1 MFNKSSFCHIA
12 SNNRN
17 DQKGSVFIYK
27 TTDTLAQV
35 TQSGYFNEK
44 LIDINVHDL
53 IIHVQYDPVA
63 RTLKKSVLIVTERTL
78 DNVETTPIL
87 DQTIVEDINQLGNQ
101 IDQLGDQ
108 VAGIEEKIPE
118 NASAQNQ
125 LATKS
130 EIPTVP
136 TNISAFNNDSGYI
149 TSSALTPYATTQA
162 LNDGLA
168 TKQPAGDYATNSA
181 LTSGLALK
189 VAIAQG
195 AENAGKILKIDDS
208 GNVIVADESGGASL
222 PILTPMWFDHIANDV
237 SWLRADTFSWQSGD
251 VYTAAYEHLAGD
263 YENATT
269 GYSWRG
275 DITGNIYV
283 TKGMPSVGDTVVGG
297 GYTVGEVSSLGITVY
312 KNGSPYETATL
323 NSAVSGINTSQTET
337 IGDITI
343 TYYLS
348 EDGHKICLPDQ
359 ESNIVAL
366 YEATG
371 VAWYYILDTTNRQF
385 KLPRTKWGFTGI
397 RSGVGGYVA
406 PGLPDHNHKI
416 IIDTKWGSKSANN
429 GPNWCGDDATRATN
443 IAATSTNASQS
454 NSIYGNSDTVQ
465 PPATQMYLYFY
476 VGNFVEDI
484 TTIDAGKLAEVVN
497 DFDIDTFKPQVDEAK
512 NSAITGISDA
522 KTNAIDSLTNLA
534 TDLGTSLK
542 YGNVGDIFYT
552 SRLDVS
558 LNGAV
563 ECNGNLYNTTDFGGA
578 QSIGNLLRDSK
589 VPYISLTEH
598 QTTVDTY
605 GSCRCFGW
613 DGGTE
618 FRVPKLADV
627 FIEAGVAASE
637 GEFISAGLPNI
648 TGKSN
653 VWGSNSESG
662 ALKTTITGT
671 NGLGSHV
678 YSVVGNIGLDASK
691 SNAIY
696 GNSTTVQPPAVRY
709 RAMVQLAFGATDD
722 AVVTAGNVVADVS
735 ELNAHKVIAF
745 QAPTSANGY
754 TWYRKYA
761 DGWVEQGGV
770 FDAPNNTAGV
780 EKTITLPLPMTNDKY
795 TITIG
800 VRNTTNDYN
809 VYLFVATKTSTT
821 VTFKCNIVNAALADQ
836 NWQVS
841 GMSAQ

>member
-17 DQKGSVFIYK
+17 EQKGSVFIYK

-78 DNVETTPIL
+78 DNVETTPII
-87 DQTIVEDINQLGNQ
+87 DQTIIDD

-222 PILTPMWFDHIANDV
+222 PILYHTWSDHLLNDV

-251 VYTAAYEHLAGD
+251 VYVAAYNHLVAD
-263 YENATT
+263 YESATT
-269 GYSWRG
+269 GYRWTG
-275 DITGNIYV
+275 DTTGNVYI

-323 NSAVSGINTSQTET
+323 DSAVSGINTSQTET

-343 TYYLS
+343 TYYLA
-348 EDGHKICLPDQ
+348 EDGHKICLPNQ
-359 ESNIVAL
+359 ESNIAAL

-385 KLPRTKWGFTGI
+385 KLPRTKWGFTGL
-397 RSGVGGYVA
+397 RDSVGGYVA
-406 PGLPDHNHKI
+406 PGLPNITGSVTSNLYSDPPTATGSFVQGSTS
-416 IIDTKWGSKSANN
+416 DTNLRNDGGGEPAGTLSF
-429 GPNWCGDDATRATN
+429 DASR
-443 IAATSTNASQS
+443 SSS
-454 NSIYGNSDTVQ
+454 VYGNSTTVQ

-476 VGNFVEDI
+476 VGNF
-484 TTIDAGKLAEVVN
+484 T
-497 DFDIDTFKPQVDEAK
+497 Q
-512 NSAITGISDA
+512 SAI
-522 KTNAIDSLTNLA
+522 
-534 TDLGTSLK
+534 
-542 YGNVGDIFYT
+542 
-552 SRLDVS
+552 
-558 LNGAV
+558 
-563 ECNGNLYNTTDFGGA
+563 E
-578 QSIGNLLRDSK
+578 
-589 VPYISLTEH
+589 
-598 QTTVDTY
+598 QT
-605 GSCRCFGW
+605 
-613 DGGTE
+613 
-618 FRVPKLADV
+618 
-627 FIEAGVAASE
+627 
-637 GEFISAGLPNI
+637 AGL
-648 TGKSN
+648 
-653 VWGSNSESG
+653 
-662 ALKTTITGT
+662 
-671 NGLGSHV
+671 
-678 YSVVGNIGLDASK
+678 
-691 SNAIY
+691 NAEMF
-696 GNSTTVQPPAVRY
+696 N
-709 RAMVQLAFGATDD
+709 D
-722 AVVTAGNVVADVS
+722 
-735 ELNAHKVIAF
+735 LNAHKVIEF
-745 QAPTSANGY
+745 QAPTSANNY

-761 DGWVEQGGV
+761 DGWVEQGGRALV
-770 FDAPNNTAGV
+770 PATNGLSSSSVNV
-780 EKTITLPLPMTNDKY
+780 TLPVPIATPEQATLAYNGMDGTGYYSNCEDQAS
-795 TITIG
+795 
-800 VRNTTNDYN
+800 VTT
-809 VYLFVATKTSTT
+809 TT
-821 VTFKCNIVNAALADQ
+821 VSIGRWNNGNPVAEARYY
-836 NWQVS
+836 NWTLS

>member
-53 IIHVQYDPVA
+53 IIHVQYNPVD

-87 DQTIVEDINQLGNQ
+87 DQTIVEDIDQLGND

-108 VAGIEEKIPE
+108 VQGIEEKIPE

-125 LATKS
+125 LATKN

-222 PILTPMWFDHIANDV
+222 PILANIWADHLLNDV

-251 VYTAAYEHLAGD
+251 VYKAAYEHLVGD
-263 YENATT
+263 LGTVQKLYCWLGEKMGHKYYT
-269 GYSWRG
+269 YSES
-275 DITGNIYV
+275 
-283 TKGMPSVGDTVVGG
+283 PSVGETTTDGDAITSIDSYGRPVVGAEYLNRYPDG
-297 GYTVGEVSSLGITVY
+297 D
-312 KNGSPYETATL
+312 TL
-323 NSAVSGINTSQTET
+323 STQTDT

-343 TYYLS
+343 TYYLAQ
-348 EDGHKICLPDQ
+348 DGHKICLPDQ
-359 ESNIVAL
+359 ESNIAAL

-385 KLPRTKWGFTGI
+385 KLPRTKWGFTGL
-397 RSGVGGYVA
+397 RDSVGGYVA
-406 PGLPDHNHKI
+406 PGLPDHNHQI
-416 IIDTKWGSKSANN
+416 IIDTKWGSKSADN

-454 NSIYGNSDTVQ
+454 NSIYGASDTVQ

-476 VGNFVEDI
+476 VGNFE
-484 TTIDAGKLAEVVN
+484 
-497 DFDIDTFKPQVDEAK
+497 Q
-512 NSAITGISDA
+512 SAI
-522 KTNAIDSLTNLA
+522 
-534 TDLGTSLK
+534 
-542 YGNVGDIFYT
+542 
-552 SRLDVS
+552 
-558 LNGAV
+558 
-563 ECNGNLYNTTDFGGA
+563 E
-578 QSIGNLLRDSK
+578 
-589 VPYISLTEH
+589 
-598 QTTVDTY
+598 QT
-605 GSCRCFGW
+605 
-613 DGGTE
+613 
-618 FRVPKLADV
+618 
-627 FIEAGVAASE
+627 
-637 GEFISAGLPNI
+637 AGL
-648 TGKSN
+648 
-653 VWGSNSESG
+653 
-662 ALKTTITGT
+662 
-671 NGLGSHV
+671 
-678 YSVVGNIGLDASK
+678 
-691 SNAIY
+691 NAEMF
-696 GNSTTVQPPAVRY
+696 N
-709 RAMVQLAFGATDD
+709 D
-722 AVVTAGNVVADVS
+722 
-735 ELNAHKVIAF
+735 LNAHKVIDF

-761 DGWVEQGGV
+761 DGWVEQGGRALV
-770 FDAPNNTAGV
+770 PATNGLSGSSVNV
-780 EKTITLPLPMTNDKY
+780 TLPVPIATPEQATLSYNGMDSTGYYSNCENQA
-795 TITIG
+795 T
-800 VRNTTNDYN
+800 VTT
-809 VYLFVATKTSTT
+809 TT
-821 VTFKCNIVNAALADQ
+821 VSIGRWNNGNPVAEARYY
-836 NWQVS
+836 NWTLS

>member
-1 MFNKSSFCHIA
+1 MSIRQGKKLIA
-12 SNNRN
+12 S
-17 DQKGSVFIYK
+17 S
-27 TTDTLAQV
+27 TTN
-35 TQSGYFNEK
+35 GFNLFDCK
-44 LIDINVHDL
+44 W
-53 IIHVQYDPVA
+53 A
-63 RTLKKSVLIVTERTL
+63 
-78 DNVETTPIL
+78 
-87 DQTIVEDINQLGNQ
+87 
-101 IDQLGDQ
+101 
-108 VAGIEEKIPE
+108 
-118 NASAQNQ
+118 
-125 LATKS
+125 
-130 EIPTVP
+130 
-136 TNISAFNNDSGYI
+136 
-149 TSSALTPYATTQA
+149 
-162 LNDGLA
+162 
-168 TKQPAGDYATNSA
+168 
-181 LTSGLALK
+181 
-189 VAIAQG
+189 
-195 AENAGKILKIDDS
+195 
-208 GNVIVADESGGASL
+208 
-222 PILTPMWFDHIANDV
+222 DHILNNI

-251 VYTAAYEHLAGD
+251 VYTAAYEHLVGD
-263 YENATT
+263 YESATT
-269 GYSWRG
+269 GYSWTG
-275 DITGNIYV
+275 DETGNTYIS
-283 TKGMPSVGDTVVGG
+283 KGMPSVGDTLVNGAA
-297 GYTVGEVSSLGITVY
+297 YTVGGVGSNYITVH
-312 KNGSPYETATL
+312 KNGTPYETATL
-323 NSAVSGINTSQTET
+323 DSAVSGINTSQTDT

-348 EDGHKICLPDQ
+348 DDGHKICLPDQ
-359 ESNIVAL
+359 ESNIIAL

-371 VAWYYILDTTNRQF
+371 IAWYYILDTTNRQF
-385 KLPRTKWGFTGI
+385 KLPRTKFGFTGI
-397 RSGVGGYVA
+397 RSGVGGYVEA
-406 PGLPDHNHKI
+406 GVPNITGQSNV
-416 IIDTKWGSKSANN
+416 WGSNSESGALKTTITGTSGLGSSVYSITGKIRLDASKS
-429 GPNWCGDDATRATN
+429 
-443 IAATSTNASQS
+443 NA
-454 NSIYGNSDTVQ
+454 IYGNSTTVQ

-648 TGKSN
+648 TGSFSTASDKNLGTGAFSWTTNKYSTNGGGQGGQWGINFSAKKSN
-653 VWGSNSESG
+653 S
-662 ALKTTITGT
+662 
-671 NGLGSHV
+671 
-678 YSVVGNIGLDASK
+678 
-691 SNAIY
+691 IY

-735 ELNAHKVIAF
+735 ELNSHRVISF
-745 QAPTSANGY
+745 QAPTSTNNY

-761 DGWVEQGGV
+761 DGWVEQGGRALV
-770 FDAPNNTAGV
+770 PATNANTSSSV
-780 EKTITLPLPMTNDKY
+780 TVTLPVPIATPEQATLAYNGMGSTGYYSNCENQAS
-795 TITIG
+795 
-800 VRNTTNDYN
+800 VTT
-809 VYLFVATKTSTT
+809 TT
-821 VTFKCNIVNAALADQ
+821 VIIGRWNNGNPVAEARYY
-836 NWQVS
+836 NWSLS
-841 GMSAQ
+841 GMSA

>member
-17 DQKGSVFIYK
+17 EQKGSVFIYK

-78 DNVETTPIL
+78 DNVETTPIS
-87 DQTIVEDINQLGNQ
+87 DQTIVENIDQLGNQIDQLGNQ

-108 VAGIEEKIPE
+108 VARIEKKIPK

-222 PILTPMWFDHIANDV
+222 PILYHTWADHQLNDV

-251 VYTAAYEHLAGD
+251 VYVAAYEHLVGD
-263 YENATT
+263 LGTVQKLYCWLGEKMGHKYYT
-269 GYSWRG
+269 YSES
-275 DITGNIYV
+275 
-283 TKGMPSVGDTVVGG
+283 PSVGETTTDGDAITSIDSYGRPVVGAEYLDRNPDG
-297 GYTVGEVSSLGITVY
+297 DILST
-312 KNGSPYETATL
+312 
-323 NSAVSGINTSQTET
+323 QTDT

-343 TYYLS
+343 TYALS

-359 ESNIVAL
+359 ESNLVAL
-366 YEATG
+366 YNTTG

-397 RSGVGGYVA
+397 RSGVGGYVEA
-406 PGLPDHNHKI
+406 GLPNITGSVTKNLYSNTPTTTGSFVKGSTS
-416 IIDTKWGSKSANN
+416 DTNLRNDGGGEPAGTLSF
-429 GPNWCGDDATRATN
+429 DASR
-443 IAATSTNASQS
+443 SSS
-454 NSIYGNSDTVQ
+454 VYGNSDTVQ

-476 VGNFVEDI
+476 VGNFE
-484 TTIDAGKLAEVVN
+484 
-497 DFDIDTFKPQVDEAK
+497 Q
-512 NSAITGISDA
+512 SAI
-522 KTNAIDSLTNLA
+522 
-534 TDLGTSLK
+534 
-542 YGNVGDIFYT
+542 
-552 SRLDVS
+552 
-558 LNGAV
+558 
-563 ECNGNLYNTTDFGGA
+563 E
-578 QSIGNLLRDSK
+578 
-589 VPYISLTEH
+589 
-598 QTTVDTY
+598 QT
-605 GSCRCFGW
+605 
-613 DGGTE
+613 
-618 FRVPKLADV
+618 
-627 FIEAGVAASE
+627 
-637 GEFISAGLPNI
+637 AGL
-648 TGKSN
+648 
-653 VWGSNSESG
+653 
-662 ALKTTITGT
+662 
-671 NGLGSHV
+671 
-678 YSVVGNIGLDASK
+678 
-691 SNAIY
+691 NAEMF
-696 GNSTTVQPPAVRY
+696 N
-709 RAMVQLAFGATDD
+709 D
-722 AVVTAGNVVADVS
+722 
-735 ELNAHKVIAF
+735 LNAHKVIDF
-745 QAPTSANGY
+745 QVPTAGNGY

-761 DGWVEQGGV
+761 DGWVEQGGYV
-770 FDAPNNTAGV
+770 AVRGQQNT
-780 EKTITLPLPMTNDKY
+780 TITLPVGMADTNYVVQITNDFNNASNQY
-795 TITIG
+795 G
-800 VRNTTNDYN
+800 SQCNGR
-809 VYLFVATKTSTT
+809 STT
-821 VTFKCNIVNAALADQ
+821 QIIIKCGSYGSGDQ
-836 NWQVS
+836 IHANWQVS
-841 GMSAQ
+841 GYAA

>member
-53 IIHVQYDPVA
+53 IIHVQYNPVT

-78 DNVETTPIL
+78 DNVETAPIL
-87 DQTIVEDINQLGNQ
+87 DQTIVENIDQLGNQ
-101 IDQLGDQ
+101 IDRLGDQ

-208 GNVIVADESGGASL
+208 GNVIAADESGGASL
-222 PILTPMWFDHIANDV
+222 PILYHTWSDHILNDV

-251 VYTAAYEHLAGD
+251 VYVAAYEHLVGD
-263 YENATT
+263 LDTVQKLYCWLGEKMGHKYYT
-269 GYSWRG
+269 YSES
-275 DITGNIYV
+275 
-283 TKGMPSVGDTVVGG
+283 PSVGETTTDGDAITSIDSYGRPVVGAE
-297 GYTVGEVSSLGITVY
+297 Y
-312 KNGSPYETATL
+312 L
-323 NSAVSGINTSQTET
+323 NRNPDGDILSTQTDT

-343 TYYLS
+343 TYYLA

-359 ESNIVAL
+359 ESNIAAL

-385 KLPRTKWGFTGI
+385 KLPRTKWGFTGL
-397 RSGVGGYVA
+397 RDSVGGYIA
-406 PGLPDHNHKI
+406 PGLPNI
-416 IIDTKWGSKSANN
+416 TGSVTRNLYYDTPTATGSFVQGSTSDTNLRNDGSGEPA
-429 GPNWCGDDATRATN
+429 GTLSFDASR
-443 IAATSTNASQS
+443 SSS
-454 NSIYGNSDTVQ
+454 VYGNSTTVQ

-476 VGNFVEDI
+476 VGNF
-484 TTIDAGKLAEVVN
+484 A
-497 DFDIDTFKPQVDEAK
+497 Q
-512 NSAITGISDA
+512 SAI
-522 KTNAIDSLTNLA
+522 
-534 TDLGTSLK
+534 
-542 YGNVGDIFYT
+542 
-552 SRLDVS
+552 
-558 LNGAV
+558 
-563 ECNGNLYNTTDFGGA
+563 E
-578 QSIGNLLRDSK
+578 
-589 VPYISLTEH
+589 
-598 QTTVDTY
+598 QT
-605 GSCRCFGW
+605 
-613 DGGTE
+613 
-618 FRVPKLADV
+618 
-627 FIEAGVAASE
+627 
-637 GEFISAGLPNI
+637 AGL
-648 TGKSN
+648 
-653 VWGSNSESG
+653 
-662 ALKTTITGT
+662 
-671 NGLGSHV
+671 
-678 YSVVGNIGLDASK
+678 
-691 SNAIY
+691 NAEMF
-696 GNSTTVQPPAVRY
+696 N
-709 RAMVQLAFGATDD
+709 D
-722 AVVTAGNVVADVS
+722 
-735 ELNAHKVIAF
+735 LNAHKVIDF
-745 QAPTSANGY
+745 QVPTANDY

-761 DGWVEQGGV
+761 DGWVEQGGRALV
-770 FDAPNNTAGV
+770 PATNGLSGSSVNV
-780 EKTITLPLPMTNDKY
+780 TLLVPIATPEQATLSYNGMGSTGYYSNCGDQAS
-795 TITIG
+795 
-800 VRNTTNDYN
+800 VTT
-809 VYLFVATKTSTT
+809 TT
-821 VTFKCNIVNAALADQ
+821 VTIGRWNNGSQAAEARYY
-836 NWQVS
+836 NWTLS

>member
-17 DQKGSVFIYK
+17 EQKGSVFIYK

-87 DQTIVEDINQLGNQ
+87 DQTIVENIDQLGNQ

-208 GNVIVADESGGASL
+208 GNVIAADESGGASL
-222 PILTPMWFDHIANDV
+222 PILYHTWVDHQLNDM

-251 VYTAAYEHLAGD
+251 VYVAAYEHLVAD
-263 YENATT
+263 YESATT
-269 GYSWRG
+269 GYSWTG
-275 DITGNIYV
+275 DITGSLYI
-283 TKGMPSVGDTVVGG
+283 TKGMPSVGDTVVGSG

-312 KNGSPYETATL
+312 KNGSLYETATL

-337 IGDITI
+337 IGGITI

-359 ESNIVAL
+359 ESNLVAL
-366 YEATG
+366 YNSTG

-385 KLPRTKWGFTGI
+385 TLPRTKWGFTGL
-397 RSGVGGYVA
+397 RDSVGGYIA
-406 PGLPDHNHKI
+406 PGLPNI
-416 IIDTKWGSKSANN
+416 TGSFSTASDKNLGSGAFS
-429 GPNWCGDDATRATN
+429 WTSDKY
-443 IAATSTNASQS
+443 STNGGGDGGQWGINFSAQNS

-465 PPATQMYLYFY
+465 PKATQMYLYFY
-476 VGNFVEDI
+476 VGKFEQ
-484 TTIDAGKLAEVVN
+484 T
-497 DFDIDTFKPQVDEAK
+497 
-512 NSAITGISDA
+512 AI
-522 KTNAIDSLTNLA
+522 
-534 TDLGTSLK
+534 
-542 YGNVGDIFYT
+542 
-552 SRLDVS
+552 
-558 LNGAV
+558 
-563 ECNGNLYNTTDFGGA
+563 E
-578 QSIGNLLRDSK
+578 
-589 VPYISLTEH
+589 
-598 QTTVDTY
+598 QT
-605 GSCRCFGW
+605 
-613 DGGTE
+613 
-618 FRVPKLADV
+618 
-627 FIEAGVAASE
+627 
-637 GEFISAGLPNI
+637 AGL
-648 TGKSN
+648 
-653 VWGSNSESG
+653 
-662 ALKTTITGT
+662 
-671 NGLGSHV
+671 
-678 YSVVGNIGLDASK
+678 
-691 SNAIY
+691 NAEMF
-696 GNSTTVQPPAVRY
+696 N
-709 RAMVQLAFGATDD
+709 D
-722 AVVTAGNVVADVS
+722 
-735 ELNAHKVIAF
+735 LNAHKVIEF

-761 DGWVEQGGV
+761 DGWVEQGGIV
-770 FDAPNNTAGV
+770 FPTTTTPTRV
-780 EKTITLPLPMTNDKY
+780 SITLPVIMSSNMYSVQVTCGDNTADAGVYSYYTNRTTTGFEILHSHTTSSY
-795 TITIG
+795 TIG
-800 VRNTTNDYN
+800 D
-809 VYLFVATKTSTT
+809 S
-821 VTFKCNIVNAALADQ
+821 
-836 NWQVS
+836 WQVS

>member
-1 MFNKSSFCHIA
+1 MFNKSNFCHIA

-53 IIHVQYDPVA
+53 IIHVQYDPAA

-87 DQTIVEDINQLGNQ
+87 DQTIVENIDQLGDKIDQ
-101 IDQLGDQ
+101 LGDKIDQLGDQ

-222 PILTPMWFDHIANDV
+222 PILTNIWADHQLNDV

-251 VYTAAYEHLAGD
+251 VYTAAYEHLVADLGTVQKL
-263 YENATT
+263 YCWLGEKMGHKYYT
-269 GYSWRG
+269 YSES
-275 DITGNIYV
+275 
-283 TKGMPSVGDTVVGG
+283 PSVGETTTDGDAITSIDSYGRPVVGAE
-297 GYTVGEVSSLGITVY
+297 Y
-312 KNGSPYETATL
+312 L
-323 NSAVSGINTSQTET
+323 NRNPDGDILSTQTET
-337 IGDITI
+337 ISGITI
-343 TYYLS
+343 TYYLA
-348 EDGHKICLPDQ
+348 EDGHKICLTDQ
-359 ESNIVAL
+359 ESNLVAL

-371 VAWYYILDTTNRQF
+371 IAWYYILDTTNRQF
-385 KLPRTKWGFTGI
+385 KLPRTKWGFTGL
-397 RSGVGGYVA
+397 RDSVGGYVA

-454 NSIYGNSDTVQ
+454 NSIYGNSTTVQ

-476 VGNFVEDI
+476 VGNF
-484 TTIDAGKLAEVVN
+484 TQT
-497 DFDIDTFKPQVDEAK
+497 
-512 NSAITGISDA
+512 AI
-522 KTNAIDSLTNLA
+522 
-534 TDLGTSLK
+534 
-542 YGNVGDIFYT
+542 
-552 SRLDVS
+552 
-558 LNGAV
+558 
-563 ECNGNLYNTTDFGGA
+563 E
-578 QSIGNLLRDSK
+578 
-589 VPYISLTEH
+589 
-598 QTTVDTY
+598 QT
-605 GSCRCFGW
+605 
-613 DGGTE
+613 
-618 FRVPKLADV
+618 
-627 FIEAGVAASE
+627 
-637 GEFISAGLPNI
+637 AGL
-648 TGKSN
+648 
-653 VWGSNSESG
+653 
-662 ALKTTITGT
+662 
-671 NGLGSHV
+671 
-678 YSVVGNIGLDASK
+678 
-691 SNAIY
+691 NAEMF
-696 GNSTTVQPPAVRY
+696 N
-709 RAMVQLAFGATDD
+709 D
-722 AVVTAGNVVADVS
+722 
-735 ELNAHKVIAF
+735 LNAHKVIEF
-745 QAPTSANGY
+745 QTPTSANGY

-761 DGWVEQGGV
+761 DGWVEQGGRALV
-770 FDAPNNTAGV
+770 PATNASSSSTV
-780 EKTITLPLPMTNDKY
+780 VITLPVPIQTPESAVLSYNGLNASENFANCENQAS
-795 TITIG
+795 IT
-800 VRNTTNDYN
+800 T
-809 VYLFVATKTSTT
+809 TT
-821 VTFKCNIVNAALADQ
+821 VSIGRWNSGNATVAARSYMWVLYA
-836 NWQVS
+836 VS
-841 GMSAQ
+841 Q

>member
-17 DQKGSVFIYK
+17 EQKGSVFIYK

-87 DQTIVEDINQLGNQ
+87 DQTIVENIDQLGNQ

-168 TKQPAGDYATNSA
+168 TKQPVGDYATNSA

-222 PILTPMWFDHIANDV
+222 PILYHTWADHQLNDV

-251 VYTAAYEHLAGD
+251 VYTAAYQHLVGD
-263 YENATT
+263 LGTVQKLYCWLGEKMGHKYYT
-269 GYSWRG
+269 YSES
-275 DITGNIYV
+275 
-283 TKGMPSVGDTVVGG
+283 PSVGETTTDGDVITSIDSYGRPVVGAEHLDRNPDG
-297 GYTVGEVSSLGITVY
+297 DILST
-312 KNGSPYETATL
+312 
-323 NSAVSGINTSQTET
+323 QTET
-337 IGDITI
+337 IGGITI

-359 ESNIVAL
+359 ESNLVAL

-406 PGLPDHNHKI
+406 PGLPNI
-416 IIDTKWGSKSANN
+416 TGSVTRNLYSDTPTATGSFVQGSTS
-429 GPNWCGDDATRATN
+429 DTN
-443 IAATSTNASQS
+443 IRNDGGGEPTGTLSFDASRS
-454 NSIYGNSDTVQ
+454 SSVYGNSTTVQ

-476 VGNFVEDI
+476 VGNFE
-484 TTIDAGKLAEVVN
+484 
-497 DFDIDTFKPQVDEAK
+497 Q
-512 NSAITGISDA
+512 SAI
-522 KTNAIDSLTNLA
+522 
-534 TDLGTSLK
+534 
-542 YGNVGDIFYT
+542 
-552 SRLDVS
+552 
-558 LNGAV
+558 
-563 ECNGNLYNTTDFGGA
+563 E
-578 QSIGNLLRDSK
+578 
-589 VPYISLTEH
+589 
-598 QTTVDTY
+598 QT
-605 GSCRCFGW
+605 
-613 DGGTE
+613 
-618 FRVPKLADV
+618 
-627 FIEAGVAASE
+627 
-637 GEFISAGLPNI
+637 AGL
-648 TGKSN
+648 
-653 VWGSNSESG
+653 
-662 ALKTTITGT
+662 
-671 NGLGSHV
+671 
-678 YSVVGNIGLDASK
+678 
-691 SNAIY
+691 NAEMF
-696 GNSTTVQPPAVRY
+696 N
-709 RAMVQLAFGATDD
+709 D
-722 AVVTAGNVVADVS
+722 
-735 ELNAHKVIAF
+735 LNAHKVIAF
-745 QAPTSANGY
+745 QAPTAGNEY

-761 DGWVEQGGV
+761 DGWVEQGGIKLQNTDSKQALSLPIEMNGSTYSVLTSVMDDNLSNFV
-770 FDAPNNTAGV
+770 FCVKVTD
-780 EKTITLPLPMTNDKY
+780 KTTTGFKT
-795 TITIG
+795 TIWASYQQGISTSG
-800 VRNTTNDYN
+800 YN
-809 VYLFVATKTSTT
+809 FV
-821 VTFKCNIVNAALADQ
+821 
-836 NWQVS
+836 WQVS

>member
-17 DQKGSVFIYK
+17 EQKGSVFIYK

-78 DNVETTPIL
+78 DNVETTPIS
-87 DQTIVEDINQLGNQ
+87 DQTIVENIDQLGNQ

-108 VAGIEEKIPE
+108 VARIEKKIPK

-222 PILTPMWFDHIANDV
+222 PILYHTWADHQLNDV

-251 VYTAAYEHLAGD
+251 VYVAAYEHLVGD
-263 YENATT
+263 LGTVQKLYCWLGEKMGHKYYT
-269 GYSWRG
+269 YSES
-275 DITGNIYV
+275 
-283 TKGMPSVGDTVVGG
+283 PSVGETTTDGDAITSIDSYGRPVVGAEYLDRNPDG
-297 GYTVGEVSSLGITVY
+297 DILST
-312 KNGSPYETATL
+312 
-323 NSAVSGINTSQTET
+323 QTDT

-343 TYYLS
+343 TYALS

-359 ESNIVAL
+359 ESNLVAL
-366 YEATG
+366 YNTTG

-397 RSGVGGYVA
+397 RSGVGGYVEA
-406 PGLPDHNHKI
+406 GLPNITGSVTKNLYSNTPTTTGSFVKGSTS
-416 IIDTKWGSKSANN
+416 DTNLRNDGGGEPAGTLSF
-429 GPNWCGDDATRATN
+429 DASR
-443 IAATSTNASQS
+443 SSS
-454 NSIYGNSDTVQ
+454 VYGNSDTVQ

-476 VGNFVEDI
+476 VGNFE
-484 TTIDAGKLAEVVN
+484 
-497 DFDIDTFKPQVDEAK
+497 Q
-512 NSAITGISDA
+512 SAI
-522 KTNAIDSLTNLA
+522 
-534 TDLGTSLK
+534 
-542 YGNVGDIFYT
+542 
-552 SRLDVS
+552 
-558 LNGAV
+558 
-563 ECNGNLYNTTDFGGA
+563 E
-578 QSIGNLLRDSK
+578 
-589 VPYISLTEH
+589 
-598 QTTVDTY
+598 QT
-605 GSCRCFGW
+605 
-613 DGGTE
+613 
-618 FRVPKLADV
+618 
-627 FIEAGVAASE
+627 
-637 GEFISAGLPNI
+637 AGL
-648 TGKSN
+648 
-653 VWGSNSESG
+653 
-662 ALKTTITGT
+662 
-671 NGLGSHV
+671 
-678 YSVVGNIGLDASK
+678 
-691 SNAIY
+691 NAEMF
-696 GNSTTVQPPAVRY
+696 N
-709 RAMVQLAFGATDD
+709 D
-722 AVVTAGNVVADVS
+722 
-735 ELNAHKVIAF
+735 LNAHKVIDF
-745 QAPTSANGY
+745 QVPTAGNGY

-761 DGWVEQGGV
+761 DGWVEQGGYV
-770 FDAPNNTAGV
+770 AVRGQQNT
-780 EKTITLPLPMTNDKY
+780 TITLPVGMADTNYVVQITNDFNNASNQY
-795 TITIG
+795 G
-800 VRNTTNDYN
+800 SQCNGR
-809 VYLFVATKTSTT
+809 STT
-821 VTFKCNIVNAALADQ
+821 QIIIKCGSYGSGDQ
-836 NWQVS
+836 IHANWQVS
-841 GMSAQ
+841 GYAA